1 MGKIISGSLHEFML
15 RKTIRILH
23 IHKMLKLI
31 NSTLK
36 NELILYSNDEQ
47 SKREIKKI
55 ILFPRASKNINYFV

>member
-1 MGKIISGSLHEFML
+1 
-15 RKTIRILH
+15 
-23 IHKMLKLI
+23 MLKLI